1 MLSIVILIITVFCAV
16 QAIRAPRLLISSI
29 WLAGVSA
36 LVALMLYLLGAR
48 EVAVIELS
56 VGAGLVTVLFVF
68 AISMA
73 GEDLTPLKS
82 LIPRPVAIALVGVAV
97 VLLGLLVLPLGEQAA
112 VSEAPFSIVLWQ
124 DRGAD
129 VLVQLVLI
137 FAGVL
142 GVLGILADRKS
153 GETDDM
159 TADAHT
165 EDGAEPPVD
174 ESPEAVFEPE
184 KELA

>member
-1 MLSIVILIITVFCAV
+1 MLPLALLIVAVLCAV
-16 QAIRAPRLLISSI
+16 QAVRAALLLVSAI

-36 LVALMLYLLGAR
+36 LVALLLYWLGAH

-82 LIPRPVAIALVGVAV
+82 LIPRPLALVLVGVAV
-97 VLLGLLVLPLGEQAA
+97 VTVAWLALPLVEQPVTGEA
-112 VSEAPFSIVLWQ
+112 SFGTLLWQ
-124 DRGAD
+124 NRGAD
-129 VLVQLVLI
+129 ILVQIVLI

-142 GVLGILADRKS
+142 GVLGILADEKRS
-153 GETDDM
+153 ATSEVQSVEMDVPTPID
-159 TADAHT
+159 TLA
-165 EDGAEPPVD
+165 P
-174 ESPEAVFEPE
+174 EPE
-184 KELA
+184 KELV

>member
-1 MLSIVILIITVFCAV
+1 MLPIVILIITVFCAV
-16 QAIRAPRLLISSI
+16 QAIRAPRLLLSSI

-73 GEDLTPLKS
+73 GEDVTPLKS
-82 LIPRPVAIALVGVAV
+82 IIPRPVAITLVAVAV
-97 VLLGLLVLPLGEQAA
+97 VLLAWMVLPLDEQSA
-112 VSEAPFSIVLWQ
+112 VGEAPFGTVLWQ

-129 VLVQLVLI
+129 VLVQIVLI

-142 GVLGILADRKS
+142 GVLGILADRKRDTAEDAEETARAEES
-153 GETDDM
+153 GEL
-159 TADAHT
+159 
-165 EDGAEPPVD
+165 PVD
-174 ESPEAVFEPE
+174 ESLEVEFEPE

>member
-1 MLSIVILIITVFCAV
+1 MAFLVVTIAAIFCAYRV
-16 QAIRAPRLLISSI
+16 MRAQRLLNVTI
-29 WLAGVSA
+29 WLAVTSA
-36 LVALMLYLLGAR
+36 LISVLLYLLGAP

-82 LIPRPVAIALVGVAV
+82 LIPRPVAIVLVGVAI
-97 VLLGLLVLPLGEQAA
+97 VLLAWMVLPLGEQAA
-112 VSEAPFSIVLWQ
+112 MSEAPFGTVLWQ

-129 VLVQLVLI
+129 VLVQIVLI

-153 GETDDM
+153 DAAEDM
-159 TADAHT
+159 TLDARS
-165 EDGAEPPVD
+165 EDLVEPPED
-174 ESPEAVFEPE
+174 DSPEATFEPE
-184 KELA
+184 KELV